1 MRTHP
6 DSRII
11 GRILKELEASRGDS
25 HDLSDGAAAEGTARP
40 KPATDQAVGAIM
52 NLLTSGE
59 LGPGDRLP
67 TERDLA
73 LRLGVSRSTIRE
85 AIRGLEMMRV
95 LQVRHGEG
103 IFVTSLDAP
112 LLLEA
117 TGFAM
122 QLMRDH
128 EVVDL
133 LELRAILE
141 GAAAGLASARMTD
154 EQRRALL
161 RRLEGLDAASTAD
174 ELLEADIAFH
184 ASIAAGA
191 GNVVLASLLDTFS
204 ARTYRARH
212 LNAGLGLEEALV
224 RSRASHR
231 RIYEAVVAKDPEAA
245 RASASAHVANL
256 TGWLRSVLT

>member
-1 MRTHP
+1 VAVN
-6 DSRII
+6 DGYSADGIAKSR
-11 GRILKELEASRGDS
+11 
-25 HDLSDGAAAEGTARP
+25 
-40 KPATDQAVGAIM
+40 PATEQAVSAIM
-52 NLLTSGE
+52 RLLTSGE

-67 TERDLA
+67 TERELA
-73 LRLGVSRSTIRE
+73 LRLRVSRSTVRE
-85 AIRGLEMMRV
+85 AIRGLAMVRV

-117 TGFAM
+117 TGFAL

-141 GAAAGLASARMTD
+141 GAAAALASARMTD
-154 EQRRALL
+154 EQLRTLV
-161 RRLEGLDAASTAD
+161 RRLEELDAASTAD

-184 ASIAAGA
+184 ASLAAGA

-212 LNAGLGLEEALV
+212 LNAGLGLDDALV

-231 RIYEAVVAKDPEAA
+231 RIYEAVAAKDPEAA

-256 TGWLRSVLT
+256 AGWLRNVLSP

>member
-1 MRTHP
+1 VT
-6 DSRII
+6 DGYSADAIAKSR
-11 GRILKELEASRGDS
+11 
-25 HDLSDGAAAEGTARP
+25 
-40 KPATDQAVGAIM
+40 PATEQAVGAIM
-52 NLLTSGE
+52 RLLTSGE

-67 TERDLA
+67 TERELA
-73 LRLGVSRSTIRE
+73 LRLRVSRSTVRE
-85 AIRGLEMMRV
+85 AIRGLEMVRV

-103 IFVTSLDAP
+103 IFVTSLDAQ

-117 TGFAM
+117 TTFAM
-122 QLMRDH
+122 QLMRDR

-141 GAAAGLASARMTD
+141 GAAAALASARMTD
-154 EQRRALL
+154 EQLRTLL
-161 RRLEGLDAASTAD
+161 RRLEELDAASTAD

-184 ASIAAGA
+184 ATLAAGA

-212 LNAGLGLEEALV
+212 LNAGLGLDEALV

-231 RIYEAVVAKDPEAA
+231 RIYEAVAAKDPEAA

-256 TGWLRSVLT
+256 AGWLRNVLSP

>member
-1 MRTHP
+1 M
-6 DSRII
+6 DD
-11 GRILKELEASRGDS
+11 LEATRRDLLEGSDS
-25 HDLSDGAAAEGTARP
+25 HAPDGTSKARP
-40 KPATDQAVGAIM
+40 ATEQAVAAIM

-73 LRLGVSRSTIRE
+73 LGLGVSRSTVRE

-117 TGFAM
+117 TGFAL

-154 EQRRALL
+154 EQRRSLL
-161 RRLEGLDAASTAD
+161 QRLEELDAASNRRRAPRGGHRLSRDASPPAPATSCWRHCSTPSRRGP
-174 ELLEADIAFH
+174 IARVT
-184 ASIAAGA
+184 STRVSGSRRRWCAAGRRTGGSTKRWSPETPKPRA
-191 GNVVLASLLDTFS
+191 Q
-204 ARTYRARH
+204 AR
-212 LNAGLGLEEALV
+212 
-224 RSRASHR
+224 
-231 RIYEAVVAKDPEAA
+231 
-245 RASASAHVANL
+245 SAHVANL
-256 TGWLRSVLT
+256 TGWLRSVVTSESV

>member
-1 MRTHP
+1 VN
-6 DSRII
+6 DS
-11 GRILKELEASRGDS
+11 EASPGEVPEVNDGS
-25 HDLSDGAAAEGTARP
+25 SSDGIAKARP
-40 KPATDQAVGAIM
+40 ATEQAVGAIM
-52 NLLTSGE
+52 NLLTSGA

-73 LRLGVSRSTIRE
+73 LDLGVSRSTVRE

-117 TGFAM
+117 MGFAM

-128 EVVDL
+128 EVLDL

-154 EQRRALL
+154 EQRRTLSL
-161 RRLEGLDAASTAD
+161 RLEQLDAASTAD

-212 LNAGLGLEEALV
+212 LNAGLGLDEALV
-224 RSRASHR
+224 RSRAAHR
-231 RIYEAVVAKDPEAA
+231 RIYEAVAARDPEAA
-245 RASASAHVANL
+245 RASASAHVANVAR
-256 TGWLRSVLT
+256 WLRSVLT

>member
-1 MRTHP
+1 LN
-6 DSRII
+6 DNQ
-11 GRILKELEASRGDS
+11 ASRGNGP
-25 HDLSDGAAAEGTARP
+25 DLNDGYSAEGIAKT

-67 TERDLA
+67 AERDLA

-141 GAAAGLASARMTD
+141 GAAAALASARMTD
-154 EQRRALL
+154 EQRRTLVQ
-161 RRLEGLDAASTAD
+161 RLEQLDAASTAD

-184 ASIAAGA
+184 ACIAAAA

-231 RIYEAVVAKDPEAA
+231 RIYEAVVARDPEAA

-256 TGWLRSVLT
+256 AGWLRNVVA

>member
-1 MRTHP
+1 
-6 DSRII
+6 
-11 GRILKELEASRGDS
+11 
-25 HDLSDGAAAEGTARP
+25 
-40 KPATDQAVGAIM
+40 M

-59 LGPGDRLP
+59 LGPGERLP

-73 LRLGVSRSTIRE
+73 LRLGVARSTVRE
-85 AIRGLEMMRV
+85 AVRGLEMMRV

-141 GAAAGLASARMTD
+141 GAAAALASARMTD
-154 EQRRALL
+154 EQRHMLLL
-161 RRLEGLDAASTAD
+161 RLEEMDAASTAD

-184 ASIAAGA
+184 ASLAGGA
-191 GNVVLASLLDTFS
+191 GNVVLASLLDNFS
-204 ARTYRARH
+204 ARTYRARY

-231 RIYEAVVAKDPEAA
+231 RIYEAVAAKDPEAA

-256 TGWLRSVLT
+256 AGWLRSVVA

>member
-1 MRTHP
+1 MNE
-6 DSRII
+6 S
-11 GRILKELEASRGDS
+11 EASRGDRTEVNDS
-25 HDLSDGAAAEGTARP
+25 SAAEEAAKS
-40 KPATDQAVGAIM
+40 KPATEQAVGAIM
-52 NLLTSGE
+52 QLLTSGE

-73 LRLGVSRSTIRE
+73 LRLGVSRSTVRE

-122 QLMRDH
+122 RLMRDH

-141 GAAAGLASARMTD
+141 GAAAGLASARMTE
-154 EQRRALL
+154 EQL
-161 RRLEGLDAASTAD
+161 RTLSSRLDKLDAATTAD

-184 ASIAAGA
+184 ACIAAGA

-231 RIYEAVVAKDPEAA
+231 RIYDAVVARDPEGA
-245 RASASAHVANL
+245 RASASAHIANL
-256 TGWLRSVLT
+256 TGWLRNVLT

>member
-1 MRTHP
+1 VN
-6 DSRII
+6 DSD
-11 GRILKELEASRGDS
+11 ASRADWPEV
-25 HDLSDGAAAEGTARP
+25 SDGYSAEGVAKPR
-40 KPATDQAVGAIM
+40 PATEQAVGAIM
-52 NLLTSGE
+52 TLLTSGE

-73 LRLGVSRSTIRE
+73 LRLGVSRSTVRE

-128 EVVDL
+128 EVLDL
-133 LELRAILE
+133 LELRAIIE

-154 EQRRALL
+154 EQRAHLL
-161 RRLEGLDAASTAD
+161 QRLEELDAASTAD

-191 GNVVLASLLDTFS
+191 GNVVMASLLDTFS

-212 LNAGLGLEEALV
+212 LNAGLGLEDALV
-224 RSRASHR
+224 RSRAAHR
-231 RIYEAVVAKDPEAA
+231 RIYEAVVARDPEAA
-245 RASASAHVANL
+245 RASASAHIAGL
-256 TGWLRSVLT
+256 SGWLRKVLT

>member
-1 MRTHP
+1 MNE
-6 DSRII
+6 I
-11 GRILKELEASRGDS
+11 GVSLGD
-25 HDLSDGAAAEGTARP
+25 LPEVNDGSSAAGMAKTR
-40 KPATDQAVGAIM
+40 PATEQTVGAIM
-52 NLLTSGE
+52 KLLTSGE

-73 LRLGVSRSTIRE
+73 LRLGVSRSTVRE

-117 TGFAM
+117 MGFTM

-133 LELRAILE
+133 LELRAVLE
-141 GAAAGLASARMTD
+141 GVAAGLASARMTD
-154 EQRRALL
+154 DQRRTLL
-161 RRLEGLDAASTAD
+161 ARLEELDAAATAD
-174 ELLEADIAFH
+174 ALLEADIAFH
-184 ASIAAGA
+184 ACIAAGA

-212 LNAGLGLEEALV
+212 LNAGLGLDEALL

-231 RIYEAVVAKDPEAA
+231 RIYEAVVARDPEAA

-256 TGWLRSVLT
+256 AGWLRNVLT

>member
-1 MRTHP
+1 VN
-6 DSRII
+6 DVSV
-11 GRILKELEASRGDS
+11 
-25 HDLSDGAAAEGTARP
+25 AEGIAKPR
-40 KPATDQAVGAIM
+40 PATEQAVGAIM

-73 LRLGVSRSTIRE
+73 LSLGVARSTVRE
-85 AIRGLEMMRV
+85 AIRGLERMRV

-128 EVVDL
+128 EAVDL

-154 EQRRALL
+154 SQRRTLL
-161 RRLEGLDAASTAD
+161 QRLEELDAATTAD
-174 ELLEADIAFH
+174 ALLEADIAFH
-184 ASIAAGA
+184 ATIAAGA
-191 GNVVLASLLDTFS
+191 GNKIMASLLDTFS
-204 ARTYRARH
+204 ARTYRARR

-224 RSRASHR
+224 RGRVAHR
-231 RIYEAVVAKDPEAA
+231 SIYDAVAARDPEAA

-256 TGWLRSVLT
+256 ASWLRNVLT

>member
-1 MRTHP
+1 MA
-6 DSRII
+6 
-11 GRILKELEASRGDS
+11 K
-25 HDLSDGAAAEGTARP
+25 P
-40 KPATDQAVGAIM
+40 KPATGQAVGAIM

-73 LRLGVSRSTIRE
+73 LRLGVARSTVRE

-128 EVVDL
+128 EVVEF

-154 EQRRALL
+154 EQRRTLL
-161 RRLEGLDAASTAD
+161 RRLEELDAASTAD

-184 ASIAAGA
+184 ACIAAGA
-191 GNVVLASLLDTFS
+191 GNVVLASLLDNFS

-224 RSRASHR
+224 RSRAAHR
-231 RIYEAVVAKDPEAA
+231 RIYEAVLAKDPEAA

-256 TGWLRSVLT
+256 AAWLRSVLP

>member
-1 MRTHP
+1 
-6 DSRII
+6 
-11 GRILKELEASRGDS
+11 
-25 HDLSDGAAAEGTARP
+25 
-40 KPATDQAVGAIM
+40 
-52 NLLTSGE
+52 
-59 LGPGDRLP
+59 
-67 TERDLA
+67 
-73 LRLGVSRSTIRE
+73 
-85 AIRGLEMMRV
+85 MMRV

-103 IFVTSLDAP
+103 IFVTSLDAA

-117 TGFAM
+117 TGFTL

-128 EVVDL
+128 EVVDM

-154 EQRRALL
+154 EQLRVLL
-161 RRLEGLDAASTAD
+161 QRLEELDAASTAD

-184 ASIAAGA
+184 ACIAASA

-212 LNAGLGLEEALV
+212 LNAGLALDEALV

-231 RIYEAVVAKDPEAA
+231 RIYEAVAARDPEAA
-245 RASASAHVANL
+245 RASASTHVANL
-256 TGWLRSVLT
+256 AGWLRNVLT

>member
-1 MRTHP
+1 MHSDLP
-6 DSRII
+6 DV
-11 GRILKELEASRGDS
+11 
-25 HDLSDGAAAEGTARP
+25 HDGADGITRARP
-40 KPATDQAVGAIM
+40 ATEQAVAAIM
-52 NLLTSGE
+52 DMLTSGE
-59 LGPGDRLP
+59 LGPGNRLP

-73 LRLGVSRSTIRE
+73 LSLGVSRSTVRE

-117 TGFAM
+117 MGFAM

-154 EQRRALL
+154 DQRRTLL
-161 RRLEGLDAASTAD
+161 VRLEELDAASTAD
-174 ELLEADIAFH
+174 ALLDADIAFH
-184 ASIAAGA
+184 ACIAAGA
-191 GNVVLASLLDTFS
+191 SNVVLASLLDTFS

-231 RIYEAVVAKDPEAA
+231 RIYEAVIAKDPEAA
-245 RASASAHVANL
+245 RASASTHVANL
-256 TGWLRSVLT
+256 TGWLRSVLTRESV